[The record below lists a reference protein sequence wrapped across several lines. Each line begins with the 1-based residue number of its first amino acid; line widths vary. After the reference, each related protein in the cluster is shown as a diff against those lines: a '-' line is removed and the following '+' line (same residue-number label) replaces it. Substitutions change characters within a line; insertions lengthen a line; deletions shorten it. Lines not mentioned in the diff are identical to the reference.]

1 MTNHP
6 SHESFEPT
14 REDVLIGRVVDGEA
28 STSDW
33 DSLERIAGTDA
44 SVWERLGRAQRT
56 HARLERDVEDAIAI
70 AELIDLPSEGSIATH
85 GFHARLRQWGGWA
98 AAAVLGVAWVSVSG
112 ITGAPKPGGQ
122 IASIVPE
129 VQDLS
134 PDELLSQYMN
144 KGQATGRV
152 MGEMAP
158 MLVDAR
164 DLGANMGK
172 EVIFVRPI
180 IERTKVTDVSIMGV
194 QKDEH
199 GTPRYVPMPSQM
211 QMQIQLQMNPK
222 EQPAAKPAGAL

>member
-6 SHESFEPT
+6 AHESFEPT
-14 REDVLIGRVVDGEA
+14 REDVLIGRVVDSEA

-56 HARLERDVEDAIAI
+56 HARLEREVEDAIAI
-70 AELIDLPSEGSIATH
+70 AELIDLPSEGSIAAI
-85 GFHARLRQWGGWA
+85 GFHSRIRQWGGWA
-98 AAAVLGVAWVSVSG
+98 AAAVIGVAWLSISG
-112 ITGAPKPGGQ
+112 ITGSFGPGSN
-122 IASIVPE
+122 IANVLPVRE
-129 VQDLS
+129 LS

-144 KGQATGRV
+144 KGQASGRV
-152 MGEMAP
+152 MGEMEP

-164 DLGANMGK
+164 DLGLNRK

-180 IERTKVTDVSIMGV
+180 IERTMVTDVSVIGV
-194 QKDEH
+194 QRDEH

-211 QMQIQLQMNPK
+211 QMQIQLQMNP
-222 EQPAAKPAGAL
+222 ESQPANKPADAL

>member
-6 SHESFEPT
+6 AHESFEPT

-70 AELIDLPSEGSIATH
+70 AELIDLPSAGSIAVQ
-85 GFHARLRQWGGWA
+85 GFHSRGRQWGGWA
-98 AAAVLGVAWVSVSG
+98 AAAVIGVAWLSIAG
-112 ITGAPKPGGQ
+112 ITGRGGPNQ
-122 IASIVPE
+122 ASVLPVRE
-129 VQDLS
+129 YT
-134 PDELLSQYMN
+134 PDELLTQYLD
-144 KGQATGRV
+144 KGQAEGRV

-164 DLGANMGK
+164 DLGLNMGK

-180 IERTKVTDVSIMGV
+180 IERTMVTDVSVLSV

-199 GTPRYVPMPSQM
+199 GTPRYVPMPRE
-211 QMQIQLQMNPK
+211 LQMK
-222 EQPAAKPAGAL
+222 IQIETTQLGEPAKKDAGAL